1 MRDQGLQPSLPEPA
15 VSPSPVSAPVIA
27 TGQQIGAGW
36 SPALSVA
43 KALAAL
49 AEARRTGAEAV
60 YWLADE
66 DHDRAEVA
74 AVIGDGDHRQ
84 ERHRFRFDARLG
96 TATGWLPWTGDHQRE
111 GERLWGPLPPPR
123 EPSLRGHALALGE
136 PLWARGI
143 RPFSATDPAVRWPI
157 QGELERWRNLDLEA
171 LLIQQ
176 AGALEA
182 QGAPLPLD
190 PRVQSAWFSL
200 DPRTGRRQR
209 LERDAPLPEGHWLSP
224 GAAVRPLMQS
234 LLLPVE
240 AVVLGP
246 SERAYWRLCEP
257 LWERVGLTAPRILP
271 RPSVYV
277 VPPGFQVSAAQ
288 LDALRLGAWDR
299 LSAWPGALPTRRFE
313 PAEPDGA
320 WPEPVQ
326 IRFRK
331 EQARMLDRLAKLDL
345 RLHREAAALRLGGD
359 PERLR
364 QALFPFGVPQER
376 KVPGVPWLRNGPLL
390 DAILARMDG
399 ATPVILVEEP

>member
-1 MRDQGLQPSLPEPA
+1 MNARK
-15 VSPSPVSAPVIA
+15 PVVA

-74 AVIGDGDHRQ
+74 SVVGWRAGRLAA
-84 ERHRFRFDARLG
+84 HRFRFDARAG
-96 TATGWLPWTGDHQRE
+96 TATGWLPWLPGHQAE
-111 GERLWGPLPPPR
+111 ATTLWGALP
-123 EPSLRGHALALGE
+123 EPQEPTLRGHALALGQ
-136 PLWARGI
+136 PLWERGL
-143 RPFSATDPAVRWPI
+143 RPFSPTDPAVREPI
-157 QGELERWRNLDLEA
+157 QGELERWRDLDLEA
-171 LLIQQ
+171 LMMRQ
-176 AGALEA
+176 ADRLEA
-182 QGAPLPLD
+182 EGAPLPLD
-190 PRVQSAWFSL
+190 PRMQAAWFSL
-200 DPRTGRRQR
+200 DPRTGLRRR
-209 LERDAPLPEGHWLSP
+209 LDRGAPLPPGCWLSP

-234 LLLPVE
+234 LLLPVA

-257 LWERVGLTAPRILP
+257 LWDQVGLAAPKILP

-277 VPPGFQVSAAQ
+277 MPQGFQVSTGQ

-299 LSAWPGALPTRRFE
+299 LAAWSGPLPTTRFQ
-313 PAEPDGA
+313 AVAPDPA
-320 WPEPVQ
+320 WPEPLQ
-326 IRFRK
+326 LRFQR
-331 EQARMLDRLAKLDL
+331 EQARTRQRLAKLDH
-345 RLHREAAALRLGGD
+345 RLHREAAARLVGSD

-364 QALFPFGVPQER
+364 QLLFPFGRPQER
-376 KVPGVPWLRNGPLL
+376 VVPGLPWLRNGALL
-390 DAILARMDG
+390 DRILDRMDG

>member
-1 MRDQGLQPSLPEPA
+1 M
-15 VSPSPVSAPVIA
+15 SPRPVIA

-74 AVIGDGDHRQ
+74 SVVGLRAGRLQ
-84 ERHRFRFDARLG
+84 RHRFRFDARIG
-96 TATGWLPWTGDHQRE
+96 TATGWLPWTEAHQSE
-111 GERLWGPLPPPR
+111 AEALWGPLPKAQ
-123 EPSLRGHALALGE
+123 EPTLRGHALALGQ
-136 PLWARGI
+136 PLWDRGL
-143 RPFSATDPAVRWPI
+143 RPFSATDPAVRRPI
-157 QGELERWRNLDLEA
+157 QAELERWRGLNLEA
-171 LLIQQ
+171 LLVRQ
-176 AGALEA
+176 AASLEE

-200 DPRTGRRQR
+200 DPRNGRRQR
-209 LERDAPLPEGHWLSP
+209 LEPGSALPEGQWLSP
-224 GAAVRPLMQS
+224 GAAIRPLMQS

-257 LWERVGLTAPRILP
+257 LWDQVGLAAPRILP
-271 RPSVYV
+271 RPSVFV
-277 VPPGFQVSAAQ
+277 VPKGFQVSADQ
-288 LDALRLGAWDR
+288 LDALKLGAWDR
-299 LSAWPGALPTRRFE
+299 LASWPGVLPTQRFQG
-313 PAEPDGA
+313 ATPDPA
-320 WPEPVQ
+320 WPEALQ
-326 IRFRK
+326 ARFRQ
-331 EQARMLDRLAKLDL
+331 EQARSLDRLEKLDR
-345 RLHREAAALRLGGD
+345 RLHREAASPRFGGD

-364 QALFPFGVPQER
+364 QALFPFGRAQER
-376 KVPGVPWLRNGPLL
+376 VLPGVPWLRDAALL
-390 DAILARMDG
+390 DAILDRMDG